1 MGCVEKRL
9 FGFLERD
16 PEVAVFAGIRAFA
29 EVTDDDLGSV
39 NFQGSLDEVDRIG
52 DVIPFFED
60 CGGLHPLIDSSRA
73 GEAAEAEHE
82 VRLTVIDLIRG
93 GTEEPNKR
101 RAMVGAVFVT

>member
-1 MGCVEKRL
+1 
-9 FGFLERD
+9 
-16 PEVAVFAGIRAFA
+16 
-29 EVTDDDLGSV
+29 
-39 NFQGSLDEVDRIG
+39 
-52 DVIPFFED
+52 
-60 CGGLHPLIDSSRA
+60 LHPLIDSSRA